1 MEKGTEDRRRCV
13 QSSIGTHGEVSNDFS
28 TISGIWFINS
38 NDVCDNFFLF
48 IKILDTNWKTGNYA
62 LKFEPLKLNLKGGF
76 KFDDDYLLF
85 NNGVEYKWND
95 RQFEILNRRTMK
107 TERVNYD

>member
-1 MEKGTEDRRRCV
+1 MAKGPEKRGRCV
-13 QSSIGTHGEVSNDFS
+13 QSSVGTHRKVSNDFS

-38 NDVCDNFFLF
+38 NDVSDNIFLF

-76 KFDDDYLLF
+76 KFDDDYILF
-85 NNGVEYKWND
+85 NNVTKSD
-95 RQFEILNRRTMK
+95 SQFKIVNRRTMRI
-107 TERVNYD
+107 EGVNY